1 MFLESLN
8 TGYWLTR
15 HRYVQVLDGGQARRW
30 KGGRGGKKVV
40 AGAYGGSRAL
50 GGCWGRCEG

>member
-1 MFLESLN
+1 MLLEDAR
-8 TGYWLTR
+8 G
-15 HRYVQVLDGGQARRW
+15 DGRGQ
-30 KGGRGGKKVV
+30 GGKKVV